1 MVMQLVHES
10 GETYLETILVLSKR
24 METVRSIDLANEL
37 SYTKP
42 SVSRA
47 VKLLKG
53 RGYITVERGGA
64 LRLTATGLA
73 EAERIY
79 ERHQVITKFF
89 NEVLGVDPETAEED
103 ACRIEHIIS
112 KTSFEKIKQMTGA
125 VNH

>member
-24 METVRSIDLANEL
+24 LDIVRSIDLASEL
-37 SYTKP
+37 NYTKP
-42 SVSRA
+42 SVCRA
-47 VKLLKG
+47 VKLLKE

-64 LRLTATGLA
+64 LKLTEAGLA
-73 EAERIY
+73 EADRIY

-89 NEVLGVDPETAEED
+89 SEVLGVTPETAEED

-112 KTSFEKIKQMTGA
+112 DASFEKIKQKLGR
-125 VNH
+125 

>member
-24 METVRSIDLANEL
+24 METVRSIDLAGEL
-37 SYTKP
+37 GYTKP

-47 VKLLKG
+47 VKLLKE

-64 LRLTATGLA
+64 LVLTDKGRA
-73 EAERIY
+73 EAEKIY

-112 KTSFEKIKQMTGA
+112 AASFEKIKQKVGR
-125 VNH
+125 

>member
-24 METVRSIDLANEL
+24 METVRSIDLAGEL
-37 SYTKP
+37 GYTKP

-47 VKLLKG
+47 VKLLKE
-53 RGYITVERGGA
+53 RGYITVGRGGA
-64 LRLTATGLA
+64 LILTDSGRA
-73 EAERIY
+73 EAEKIY

-89 NEVLGVDPETAEED
+89 KEVLGVDPETAEED

-112 KTSFEKIKQMTGA
+112 AASFEKIKQKVGR
-125 VNH
+125 

>member
-24 METVRSIDLANEL
+24 LEIVRSIDLASEL
-37 SYTKP
+37 NYTKP

-47 VKLLKG
+47 VKLLKE
-53 RGYITVERGGA
+53 RGYITVERRGA
-64 LRLTATGLA
+64 IKLTEAGLA
-73 EAERIY
+73 EADRIY

-89 NEVLGVDPETAEED
+89 SEVLGVTPETAEED

-112 KTSFEKIKQMTGA
+112 DASFEKIKQKIGR
-125 VNH
+125 

>member
-24 METVRSIDLANEL
+24 METVRSIDLAGEL
-37 SYTKP
+37 GYTKP

-47 VKLLKG
+47 VKLLKE

-64 LRLTATGLA
+64 LILTDKGRA
-73 EAERIY
+73 EAEKIY

-112 KTSFEKIKQMTGA
+112 AASFEKIKQKVGR
-125 VNH
+125 